1 MRGPDRSVER
11 RAGGPGRRPASDRR
25 ANLGRNVVERSV
37 DKLKQWRCIAIRYQK
52 REVSYWVMV
61 VIVSPM
67 MWLPF

>member
-1 MRGPDRSVER
+1 
-11 RAGGPGRRPASDRR
+11 
-25 ANLGRNVVERSV
+25 VVERSV

-52 REVSYWVMV
+52 RAVSYWVMV